1 MSWTIRFSKRAEN
14 YLKKLDRKSSVNIL
28 NKISKLKDNPW
39 ALPYKKLRGHEDF
52 YRIRIGDFRVIY
64 HVDKKINEIHI
75 ARIEKRSK
83 AYRNI
88 K

>member
-14 YLKKLDRKSSVNIL
+14 YLKKLDRKSSINIL

-39 ALPYKKLRGHEDF
+39 GLPYRKLRGHEDF
-52 YRIRIGDFRVIY
+52 YRIRIGDIT
-64 HVDKKINEIHI
+64 
-75 ARIEKRSK
+75 RIEKRSK
-83 AYRNI
+83 AYRKI